1 MSELDEAW
9 AAALSEAE
17 HKARLAG
24 RKDVAEYLSL
34 KNTNDL
40 LRKAGV
46 QWLIETFTSAA
57 GDANRADGSI
67 QISKTEG
74 HRFRVGTSTMVGQL
88 VTLSYGVRTLFVEA
102 GWPRVPRDGIVHGG
116 GLACANIRHM
126 GIRAA
131 SEELVL
137 AKTNNGTPNWKSL
150 TRQRPHLQ
158 QSDIHHHIS
167 ILLDKTR

>member
-17 HKARLAG
+17 QKARLAG

-34 KNTNDL
+34 KNSNDL

-46 QWLIETFTSAA
+46 QWLIESFTVAA
-57 GDANRADGSI
+57 GQANKAGASI
-67 QISKTEG
+67 QIAKTEG
-74 HRFRVGTSTMVGQL
+74 HRFRTGTSTMVGYLITL
-88 VTLSYGVRTLFVEA
+88 VNGVRTLYVEA

-131 SEELVL
+131 SEELLL
-137 AKTNNGTPNWKSL
+137 AKTNSGAPGWKS
-150 TRQRPHLQ
+150 TTKNRPHLHE
-158 QSDIHHHIS
+158 SDIHRHIA
-167 ILLDKTR
+167 ILLDKPH

>member
-34 KNTNDL
+34 KNSNDL

-46 QWLIETFTSAA
+46 QWLIESFTVAA
-57 GDANRADGSI
+57 GEANRAGASI
-67 QISKTEG
+67 QISKSDDY
-74 HRFRVGTSTMVGQL
+74 RFHIGTSTMVGQL
-88 VTLSYGVRTLFVEA
+88 VTLSFGVRTLFVEA

-116 GLACANIRHM
+116 GLACANIRHL

-137 AKTNNGTPNWKSL
+137 AKTNTGTPNWKSL
-150 TRQRPHLQ
+150 TKQRPHLL

-167 ILLDKTR
+167 ILLDRPR

>member
-17 HKARLAG
+17 QKARLAG
-24 RKDVAEYLSL
+24 RQDVAEYLSL
-34 KNTNDL
+34 KNSNDL
-40 LRKAGV
+40 LRTAGV
-46 QWLIETFTSAA
+46 GWLIESFTVAA
-57 GDANRADGSI
+57 GEANRAGASI
-67 QISKTEG
+67 QISKNDG
-74 HRFRVGTSTMVGQL
+74 HRFHVGTSTMVGQL

-116 GLACANIRHM
+116 GLACANIRHL

-131 SEELVL
+131 SEELL
-137 AKTNNGTPNWKSL
+137 LLKTNNGPPNWKSR

-158 QSDIHHHIS
+158 QSDIHYHIGV
-167 ILLDKTR
+167 LLDRTR